1 VFPAAV
7 GRRLPFQMML
17 AVAAGAALGVLL
29 SSLGVGQAD
38 AGGTAASPERSGD
51 PEVSSA
57 VVERGE
63 GVPGRAVQAGELGV
77 LRVEAGGCGTSLQ
90 ASATAVRHGDDVVL
104 LTNAHVVRGAG
115 SVLVRLPAGDLVAAQ
130 VAGTVPGRDAAVL
143 ELAERDEDL
152 VDALQLGQVPGIG
165 DELVVVG
172 HPEGHTDA
180 RRGVVRSIERR
191 AGYDGASDVLLV
203 DAQVRGGS
211 SGGAVLDDD
220 GRVVGL
226 VAAKDPATG
235 WAVAYPIAEVLG
247 RGLGAIPG
255 C

>member
-1 VFPAAV
+1 MFPAAV
-7 GRRLPFQMML
+7 GRRLPFQMLL
-17 AVAAGAALGVLL
+17 AVAAGAVLGVVL
-29 SSLGVGQAD
+29 SSLGVGQSD
-38 AGGTAASPERSGD
+38 AGGTAVEELGAAPQ
-51 PEVSSA
+51 VSSA

-63 GVPGRAVQAGELGV
+63 GVSDEAVRAGELGV
-77 LRVEAGGCGTSLQ
+77 LRVEAGGCGASLQ
-90 ASATAVRHGDDVVL
+90 ASATAVRQGDDLLL

-115 SVLVRLPAGDLVAAQ
+115 TVLVRLPSGDLVAAQ
-130 VAGTVPGRDAAVL
+130 VVGTVPGRDAAVL
-143 ELAERDEDL
+143 ELAEEDE
-152 VDALQLGQVPGIG
+152 ALIEALEVASAPRVG
-165 DELVVVG
+165 DPLVVVG
-172 HPEGHTDA
+172 HPDGHTDA
-180 RRGVVRSIERR
+180 RRGVVRSVERR

-211 SGGAVLDDD
+211 SGGAVVDDQ

-247 RGLGAIPG
+247 RGLGAIPA

>member
-1 VFPAAV
+1 MGP
-7 GRRLPFQMML
+7 RLPFQMVA
-17 AVAAGAALGVLL
+17 AVAVGAALGVLL
-29 SSLGVGQAD
+29 SSLGVGQPD
-38 AGGTAASPERSGD
+38 PGGESALGGSDVGVDVSAAVGERD
-51 PEVSSA
+51 VDVPDVA
-57 VVERGE
+57 VR
-63 GVPGRAVQAGELGV
+63 AGELGV
-77 LRVEAGGCGTSLQ
+77 LRVEASGCGTALQ
-90 ASATAVRHGDDVVL
+90 ASATAVRRGDELVL

-115 SVLVRLPAGDLVAAQ
+115 TVLVRVPSGDLVAAQ
-130 VAGTVPGRDAAVL
+130 VAGTVPRRDAAVL
-143 ELAERDEDL
+143 ELTAEDQEL
-152 VDALQLGQVPGIG
+152 IEPLAIGQAPRVG

-180 RRGVVRSIERR
+180 RRGVVRGIERR

-211 SGGAVLDDD
+211 SGGAVVDDE

-226 VAAKDPATG
+226 VAAKDPSTG

-247 RGLGAIPG
+247 RGLGAIPA